1 MAVLWDAE
9 CILRSMSAITKKQ
22 KKQPCSLLRDN
33 VGLKK
38 TEHLDSNCSQSGNP
52 VLRICSK
59 GRGMTTESLK
69 KKIAFLPNPGN
80 GQLDPVAWLW
90 NCQA

>member
-9 CILRSMSAITKKQ
+9 CILRSMSTIMKK
-22 KKQPCSLLRDN
+22 KKPCNLLRDN

-38 TEHLDSNCSQSGNP
+38 TEDLDSNCSQSGNP

-59 GRGMTTESLK
+59 GRGMTTES
-69 KKIAFLPNPGN
+69 
-80 GQLDPVAWLW
+80 
-90 NCQA
+90 